1 MSPLPDLLTVE
12 EAATYLRRSEYHV
25 RHLLRTGK
33 ILGRK
38 LAPRGPWLIPADQ
51 IETALVGVGVRG
63 KSGEVNQNQE
73 KSAA

>member
-1 MSPLPDLLTVE
+1 MMDLPRMLTVH
-12 EAATYLRRSEYHV
+12 EAAEHLRRSEYHV

-33 ILGRK
+33 IVGRK

-63 KSGEVNQNQE
+63 KSGEVNQNPT